1 MGSRNMKK
9 VIVLILVKALQVG
22 KSVQSQICSVRS
34 DGGPDQ
40 TANFI
45 IVTALLDGLGQ
56 IMIINGTVYLLQDVT
71 S

>member
-1 MGSRNMKK
+1 MSSSNMKK
-9 VIVLILVKALQVG
+9 VIVLVLAKVVQVG
-22 KSVQSQICSVRS
+22 KGVQNQVGPVRC

-45 IVTALLDGLGQ
+45 IVSALLDGFRQ
-56 IMIINGTVYLLQDVT
+56 IMIINGTIYLFQDIA